1 MRKLSVFNNVSLDG
15 FFCDE
20 NSDMR
25 WAHDDDAE
33 WQAFTNENAS
43 GDGELLFG
51 RITYEMMASFW
62 PTAQA
67 KQAMPVVAERMN
79 SARKVVFSQSLSQA
93 EWQNT
98 RLLKG
103 DLGTE
108 VKKLKAE
115 PGPPMVLMGSGNL
128 ISQLAALGLIDE
140 YQLAVHPLALGQGRT
155 LFETLKKPITLKLQK
170 TRSFGNGNVVSWY
183 AVG

>member
-20 NSDMR
+20 SANMS
-25 WAHDDDAE
+25 WAHNNDAE

-51 RITYEMMASFW
+51 RITYEMMVSFW

-67 KQAMPVVAERMN
+67 KQAMPIVAERMS
-79 SARKVVFSQSLSQA
+79 SARKVVFSKSLSKA

-98 RLLKG
+98 RLVKG

-108 VKKLKAE
+108 VRKLKAE
-115 PGPPMVLMGSGNL
+115 PGPNMVLMGSGN
-128 ISQLAALGLIDE
+128 IVSQLSALGLIDE
-140 YQLAVHPLALGQGRT
+140 YTLAVHPLALGTGRT
-155 LFETLKKPITLKLQK
+155 LFETLKKPVNLSLKK
-170 TRSFGNGNVVSWY
+170 TRSFENGNVVSWY
-183 AVG
+183 ALG